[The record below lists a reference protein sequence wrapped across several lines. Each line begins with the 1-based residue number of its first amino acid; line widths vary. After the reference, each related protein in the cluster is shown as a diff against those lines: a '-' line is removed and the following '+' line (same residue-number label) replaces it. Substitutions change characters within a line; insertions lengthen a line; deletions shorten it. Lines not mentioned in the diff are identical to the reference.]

1 LDKLQRTICEVNF
14 KAECDVLLAKYK
26 VSASG
31 QKQRIKMAVARLPH
45 KEAPEKRFLSKYNNE
60 KFVRKLVFL
69 HNNLM
74 QYYNISWEE
83 VMMVYR
89 QAIFVL
95 NDPTPLIYYK
105 PTILMTNFNEKPHL
119 YQIWKVLEKYTTTG
133 ILTELDMKY
142 ANTVWQWLK
151 EQTKIKTD

>member
-1 LDKLQRTICEVNF
+1 
-14 KAECDVLLAKYK
+14 
-26 VSASG
+26 
-31 QKQRIKMAVARLPH
+31 MAVARLPH